1 MAWTYDPTD
10 LDTTTASGRLNVV
23 RLLVGDT
30 DTNDQQVQ
38 DEEIVFALAQTSD
51 NTYYAAAFI
60 ASNIA
65 AKYARK
71 VNVELDGALRGEYGE
86 LYKHYQKLSGQLRQ
100 DAQRYNGKSLGLAVG
115 GVSIAQIEAVRAN
128 TDRVKPSFRR
138 DRFKYPG
145 KIEDYDTSY
154 D

>member
-1 MAWTYDPTD
+1 MTWSYDPTD
-10 LDTTTASGRLNVV
+10 LDNDTASGRINVV

-38 DEEIVFALAQTSD
+38 DEEITFALTQTSN
-51 NTYYAAAFI
+51 NTYNAASYI
-60 ASNIA
+60 AANIA

-71 VNVELDGALRGEYGE
+71 VTVELDGALRGEYGE
-86 LYKHYQKLSGQLRQ
+86 LYRHYQKLASQLRQ
-100 DAQRYNGKSLGLAVG
+100 DSQRYNGASLGLAVG
-115 GVSIAQIEAVRAN
+115 GVSIATIEAVRAN

-138 DRFKYPG
+138 DRFRYPG
-145 KIEDYDTSY
+145 KVEDFDTSY